1 MFHIDCDTYDTY
13 DNAIITYHECDNCN
27 AFIYR
32 YPLNIIFSIE
42 ERLQKSSKH
51 RIKFEDGELHREYI
65 RVKRN
70 AKNKK
75 ESNLLSFFY
84 NILLKF
90 SISNS
95 LSLIPKSLPVIP

>member
-1 MFHIDCDTYDTY
+1 MEYIYIIARKRGQGDPEVISICDTY
-13 DNAIITYHECDNCN
+13 DNAIITYHECDNWN

-70 AKNKK
+70 AKI
-75 ESNLLSFFY
+75 ESIERIIPTIDKSMR
-84 NILLKF
+84 F
-90 SISNS
+90 SI
-95 LSLIPKSLPVIP
+95 K